1 MLSAVAGRRSEVAEL
16 PISYKIFYEEFYLMA
31 KISYSNTG
39 SNPFRRILGH
49 NPELL
54 QAFEVLDK
62 AIQNKLSLP
71 YELREEVRRVLAHG
85 RGSQY

>member
-1 MLSAVAGRRSEVAEL
+1 
-16 PISYKIFYEEFYLMA
+16 MA
-31 KISYSNTG
+31 KISYSDNG
-39 SNPFRRILGH
+39 ISPFRRLLGH

-54 QAFEVLDK
+54 QAFEGLDD
-62 AIQNKLSLP
+62 ALQNKLSLP

>member
-1 MLSAVAGRRSEVAEL
+1 
-16 PISYKIFYEEFYLMA
+16 MA
-31 KISYSNTG
+31 QISYSEVG
-39 SNPFRRILGH
+39 SSPFRRMLGH

-62 AIQNKLSLP
+62 ALQNKLSLP